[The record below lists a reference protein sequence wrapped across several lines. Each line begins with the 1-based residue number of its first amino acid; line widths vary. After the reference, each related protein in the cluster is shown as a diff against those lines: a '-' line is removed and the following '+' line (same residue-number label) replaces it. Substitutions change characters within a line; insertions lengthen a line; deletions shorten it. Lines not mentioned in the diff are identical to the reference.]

1 MQHPDDIKDAHILFV
16 PRRTIECDELLVERK
31 SEIENRIGHPWNID
45 DRIQHFALDFL
56 MLEDDLMSLE
66 LPDDFRHFML
76 ADDDTYQ
83 VYVQNSINR
92 LETIFGKI
100 KYKYAKGDVASVIL
114 DRLKKQTQGRQLIQ
128 NDPNESADAEID
140 CLLLI
145 DRSVDPISPFCA
157 QQNYEGMIDDTFGI

>member
-1 MQHPDDIKDAHILFV
+1 MKDAHILFV
-16 PRRTIECDELLVERK
+16 PRRTIECDELLVDQKQR
-31 SEIENRIGHPWNID
+31 IEEYIGHAWNID

-92 LETIFGKI
+92 LETIYGRI
-100 KYKYAKGDVASVIL
+100 KYKYAKGNIAKLIL
-114 DRLKKQTQGRQLIQ
+114 ERLH
-128 NDPNESADAEID
+128 E
-140 CLLLI
+140 
-145 DRSVDPISPFCA
+145 
-157 QQNYEGMIDDTFGI
+157 